1 LGFDVFPITELRFHE
16 SYWEDHD
23 FTSFSQ
29 RRMEGVSLM
38 EWLQEAIKNYNNLS
52 ESEQAHVDAACDAMS
67 DVQEE
72 GVCICGTKNC
82 PDEYSHIT
90 HGY

>member
-1 LGFDVFPITELRFHE
+1 
-16 SYWEDHD
+16 
-23 FTSFSQ
+23 
-29 RRMEGVSLM
+29 M